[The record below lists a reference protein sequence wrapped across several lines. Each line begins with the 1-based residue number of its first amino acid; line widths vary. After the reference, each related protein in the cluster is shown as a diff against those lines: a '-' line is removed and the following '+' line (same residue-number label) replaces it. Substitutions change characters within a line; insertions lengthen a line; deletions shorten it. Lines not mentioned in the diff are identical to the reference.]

1 MNCLYSLSSCTSPY
15 RSDAAVRCGG
25 DIAGTMYS
33 QYLHCIVTMKT
44 QIVVF
49 IMVIFVWLVPVVPT
63 QSKGEWST
71 AVMEC
76 GGLSVA
82 QGLIQEMV
90 KWCVDNLDTKIHVRR
105 FLLNFVTKLFIIFTT
120 VVTIR
125 CTTISCEHVW

>member
-1 MNCLYSLSSCTSPY
+1 MNCLYSLSSCITPY

-25 DIAGTMYS
+25 KSAGTMYS
-33 QYLHCIVTMKT
+33 KYLHCIVTMKT
-44 QIVVF
+44 QLVVL

-63 QSKGEWST
+63 QLKGEWST

-76 GGLSVA
+76 GGLSVTY
-82 QGLIQEMV
+82 LLQEMV

-105 FLLNFVTKLFIIFTT
+105 FLLNFVAKLFIIFTT

-125 CTTISCEHVW
+125 CTTISCQHVW